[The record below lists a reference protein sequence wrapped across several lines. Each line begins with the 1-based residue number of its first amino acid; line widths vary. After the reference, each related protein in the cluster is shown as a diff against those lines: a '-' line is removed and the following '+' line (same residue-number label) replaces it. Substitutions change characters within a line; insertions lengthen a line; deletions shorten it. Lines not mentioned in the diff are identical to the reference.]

1 MYTLLYPAIAR
12 AEGHAFPRLPI
23 FGVPCPTT
31 ILTIGFL
38 LAADRSL
45 PRLVAV
51 IPLMWAF
58 IGGSAAFLFGVRADL
73 MLLASGVALAV
84 DLVRP
89 RRTRKNVRAG
99 SLPLYG

>member
-1 MYTLLYPAIAR
+1 MLYPAIAR
-12 AEGHAFPRLPI
+12 AEGHAFPRLPT

-51 IPLMWAF
+51 IPLVWAV
-58 IGGSAAFLFGVRADL
+58 IGGSAAFLLGVRADL
-73 MLLASGVALAV
+73 MLVAAGIALAV
-84 DLVRP
+84 DMIHP
-89 RRTRKNVRAG
+89 RRARNITRQTC
-99 SLPLYG
+99 